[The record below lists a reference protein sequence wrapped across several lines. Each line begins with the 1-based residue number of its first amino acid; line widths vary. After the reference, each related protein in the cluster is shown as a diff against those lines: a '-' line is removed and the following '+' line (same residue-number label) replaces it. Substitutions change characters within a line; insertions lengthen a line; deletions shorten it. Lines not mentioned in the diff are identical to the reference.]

1 MQTRPG
7 GDEALM
13 VPLPSG
19 DAVQPTM
26 TEVEATYLT
35 ERVRRYQRDN
45 ALSNTSHL
53 ATLDNILVSEL
64 LCYRWGTWLGQGT
77 DYQGGRID
85 IGVLTRD
92 LERYN
97 MRIAAMKKSLGLDK
111 PTMDRQK
118 GEGSVADYL
127 TKLPLRAKAFGIMR
141 NQQSARATDLLMELI
156 GLVTVYRNCGD
167 DEERKELRVMPQEIL
182 DWVWDIAR
190 PEIEEIDRK
199 FRQDGPDAQR
209 TWIRVQ

>member
-1 MQTRPG
+1 
-7 GDEALM
+7 M

-19 DAVQPTM
+19 AEQAAM
-26 TEVEATYLT
+26 TRGEADYLA
-35 ERVRRYQRDN
+35 ERVHRYQKDN
-45 ALSNTSHL
+45 ALVNVADL
-53 ATLDNILVSEL
+53 QDLDRILVMEM
-64 LCYRWGTWLGQGT
+64 LCYRWGTWLGQGCQY
-77 DYQGGRID
+77 DGGRID
-85 IGVLTRD
+85 VGILTRD

-97 MRIAAMKKSLGLDK
+97 MRISAMKKTIGLDK
-111 PTMDRQK
+111 PARDRQK

-141 NQQSARATDLLMELI
+141 NQQSARATELLMELI

-167 DEERKELRVMPQEIL
+167 DEERKELRVQPQEIL
-182 DWVWDIAR
+182 DWVWEIAR

-209 TWIRVQ
+209 MWIRAQ